1 MSGGV
6 DDRRTCLHCALAR
19 VLRAEAPALE
29 ARGVTV
35 TMGRSDPVWV
45 PISGT
50 RVYRGIRRVLRE
62 AATVAERHVVRLA
75 VIDLLGKPEVEVTA
89 AALLPD
95 RALVFRAGFAR
106 FMGGPLPGGFSE
118 GVRP

>member
-6 DDRRTCLHCALAR
+6 DDARTCLHCALAR
-19 VLRAEAPALE
+19 VLQAETPALA

-45 PISGT
+45 PLSGT
-50 RVYRGIRRVLRE
+50 RVYRGIRRVLR
-62 AATVAERHVVRLA
+62 AAAAAGERHVGRLA

-89 AALLPD
+89 AALLPA

-106 FMGGPLPGGFSE
+106 VVGPLGSGFSE
-118 GVRP
+118 GLRP

>member
-6 DDRRTCLHCALAR
+6 DDSRTCLHCALAR
-19 VLRAEAPALE
+19 VLRAEAPALA

-35 TMGRSDPVWV
+35 TMGRSDPVWL

-50 RVYRGIRRVLRE
+50 RVYRGVRRVLR
-62 AATVAERHVVRLA
+62 AAAAASDHHVVRLA

-95 RALVFRAGFAR
+95 RALVFRAGFVR
-106 FMGGPLPGGFSE
+106 VVGPLAGGFSE
-118 GVRP
+118 GVRA

>member
-6 DDRRTCLHCALAR
+6 ETGRTCLHCALAR
-19 VLRAEAPALE
+19 ALRAEAPALS

-45 PISGT
+45 PIAGG
-50 RVYRGIRRVLRE
+50 RVYRGIRRVLR
-62 AATVAERHVVRLA
+62 AAAAVTERHVVRLA

-89 AALLPD
+89 TALVPP
-95 RALVFRAGFAR
+95 RAHVFRAGFAR
-106 FMGGPLPGGFSE
+106 VVAGPLPGGFDE
-118 GVRP
+118 GLR